1 MQLSAESRVNLLAV
15 ESASFGIDFGM
26 EAFMEWHNSE
36 CLKQTILAPEQ
47 RVAFH
52 SLDACI
58 AYSMRYRHSLNV
70 SVF

>member
-1 MQLSAESRVNLLAV
+1 MQLSAECRVNLLAV

-36 CLKQTILAPEQ
+36 RLKQTNDDPQQ
-47 RVAFH
+47 RIAIH

-58 AYSMRYRHSLNV
+58 ASSMQHIHSLNV